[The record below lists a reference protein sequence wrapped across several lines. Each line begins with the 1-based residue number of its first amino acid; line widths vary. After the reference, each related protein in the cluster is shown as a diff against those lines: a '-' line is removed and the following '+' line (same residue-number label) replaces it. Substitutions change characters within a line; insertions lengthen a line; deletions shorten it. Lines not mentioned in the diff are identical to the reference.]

1 MQLKEKEIENIKNKW
16 EIWEILRQL
25 FGDERIYFFFLSPEK
40 LKFSGTNFKICF
52 QILYS
57 WEFWTLVNFWIPGF
71 KVLWNLLV
79 LWKQWQV
86 IKGFLFLCERCNEE
100 TTFLLCLINRGN
112 TFSKKRALWL
122 SNKELSHFLLDSKLT
137 RVMAVLNKQK
147 IVCLILHKVE
157 HQAF

>member
-16 EIWEILRQL
+16 EILRQL
-25 FGDERIYFFFLSPEK
+25 FGDERKCFCFCFFPKK
-40 LKFSGTNFKICF
+40 LKLSGTNFKICF

-57 WEFWTLVNFWIPGF
+57 WDFWTLVNFWIPRF
-71 KVLWNLLV
+71 KVLWNLLA

-86 IKGFLFLCERCNEE
+86 VKGFLSLCEGCNEE
-100 TTFLLCLINRGN
+100 TTFLLCLINRDN

-122 SNKELSHFLLDSKLT
+122 SNKKLSHFLLGSKLT
-137 RVMAVLNKQK
+137 CVMAVLYKQK